1 MTWSILVRDPA
12 TGALGAAVATR
23 FFAVG
28 ALAIHVE
35 GGVAALAT
43 QALINPM
50 YASAGMARLR
60 AGEAPDAV
68 ASALLAEDAGRD
80 HRQLHMIDAR
90 GRIAQWTGGDCVAWC
105 GAVRGADV
113 SVAGNMLAGAAVVER
128 TLDAFQ
134 HAAGTLAERLITA
147 LEAGEAA
154 GGDKRGKQSAALKIC
169 TRDPYPD
176 LDIRTDDHPDPLA
189 RTAPA
194 VCGEPG
200 AVRGV
205 PPLPRRR
212 RQPVRRVRPR
222 GDRRRHCARGKAA
235 YLTAITTTL
244 GSFIMRRLLLA
255 AACVLVTAM
264 PAFSQT
270 LRIAL
275 RQDLDVLDPTLATTY
290 VGRIVFAGLC
300 DKLFDIDEKLNIVP
314 QLATGYEWAD
324 DRTLVIHLRPA

>member
-43 QALINPM
+43 QALINPV

-60 AGEAPDAV
+60 IGEAPDAV
-68 ASALLAEDAGRD
+68 ASALLAEDAGRG

-113 SVAGNMLAGAAVVER
+113 SIAGNMLAGAVVVER

-134 HAAGTLAERLITA
+134 HATGTLAERLITA

-169 TRDPYPD
+169 TRDAFPD

-189 RTAPA
+189 
-194 VCGEPG
+194 E
-200 AVRGV
+200 
-205 PPLPRRR
+205 L
-212 RQPVRRVRPR
+212 
-222 GDRRRHCARGKAA
+222 
-235 YLTAITTTL
+235 
-244 GSFIMRRLLLA
+244 RRLYAVSLERFAVFRRFLA
-255 AACVLVTAM
+255 GADSPCGVFDRVVIDAAVAREGR
-264 PAFSQT
+264 P
-270 LRIAL
+270 
-275 RQDLDVLDPTLATTY
+275 PT
-290 VGRIVFAGLC
+290 
-300 DKLFDIDEKLNIVP
+300 
-314 QLATGYEWAD
+314 
-324 DRTLVIHLRPA
+324 